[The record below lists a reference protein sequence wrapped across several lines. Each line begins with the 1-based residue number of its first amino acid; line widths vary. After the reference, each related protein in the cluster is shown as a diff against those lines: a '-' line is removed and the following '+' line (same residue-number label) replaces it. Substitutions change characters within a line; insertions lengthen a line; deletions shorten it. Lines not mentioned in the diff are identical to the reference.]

1 MQSSQKSD
9 SLWLEA
15 TDFSHFIGL
24 QSDKSK
30 FLWLAVS
37 KTNLLRALGT
47 VYICK
52 VCNSFRFY
60 LMWISSIET
69 NYVLPSDTTLEKADN
84 LP

>member
-15 TDFSHFIGL
+15 TDFSHFLGL
-24 QSDKSK
+24 QSGKSK

-37 KTNLLRALGT
+37 KTNLFRALGT
-47 VYICK
+47 MYICK
-52 VCNSFRFY
+52 VCNRFRFY

-69 NYVLPSDTTLEKADN
+69 NYVVSLGNTLEKADN